1 MNNNPEPHIFK
12 FIDIINEHIK
22 SEINV
27 ILDIGARDLTESI
40 FFSEKFPNS
49 KIISF
54 ECNPQ
59 TLPTCKEILKNYSN
73 IELIDK
79 AVNDYNGVCKFYP
92 INPSKTKTTWPD
104 GNPGASSLFVANG
117 NYPFENY
124 VQDEIDV
131 SCVRID
137 TILQERNIDKVDI
150 IWMDLQGG
158 ELIALKS
165 LGDILKNVSI
175 ICTETEINPM
185 YKDQAL
191 FNDIDDFLREDF
203 NFIHGNLNTTW
214 GTDVIYINKKLLN
227 KKL

>member
-12 FIDIINEHIK
+12 LIDIVNEHIK
-22 SEINV
+22 SDINL

-40 FFSEKFPNS
+40 FLSEKYPNS

-59 TLPTCKEILKNYSN
+59 TLPICKENLKNHPN

-79 AVNDYNGVCKFYP
+79 AVNEYDGTCKFYP
-92 INPSKTKTTWPD
+92 INPSKTKTTWED

-124 VQDEIDV
+124 VQDEIEV
-131 SCVRID
+131 NCCRID
-137 TILQERNIDKVDI
+137 TILRERNVDKVDI
-150 IWMDLQGG
+150 IWMDLQGA

-185 YKDQAL
+185 YENQAL
-191 FNDIDDFLREDF
+191 FNDIDNFLKEDF
-203 NFIHGNLNTTW
+203 DFVHGNLNTSW
-214 GTDVIYINKKLLN
+214 GTDVIYINKNL
-227 KKL
+227 KK